1 MAIKDISFFT
11 EDIVFTLAQ
20 KQKIREWINKTVIEE
35 GFKRVSEL
43 NFIFCSD
50 DYLLDINK
58 QYLQHDTYTDI
69 VTFDSSENEAV
80 IAGDIFISV
89 DRVRDNAQKFK
100 VSEKD
105 ELHRVIIHG
114 VLHLCGYR
122 DKKKEDKE
130 MMTAKENGYLAKRK
144 M

>member
-69 VTFDSSENEAV
+69 VTFDSSENEDV

-130 MMTAKENGYLAKRK
+130 MMTAKENTYLAKRGF
-144 M
+144 

>member
-69 VTFDSSENEAV
+69 VTFDSSENEDV